1 MNTLNRLPDITPAD
15 TLRHAATYLT
25 VHGWTTGSDFDRNS
39 GAVFPPASASG
50 AIRMATFGDSSPLA
64 DGDYFG
70 YYQAHAALAM
80 FLVQTDNPDLPIRQW
95 NDRESQTA
103 EAVIA
108 VLRSA
113 ADAWES
119 THGGA
124 A

>member
-1 MNTLNRLPDITPAD
+1 MNTPNPLPVITPAD
-15 TLRHAATYLT
+15 TLRNAATYLT
-25 VHGWTTGSDFDRNS
+25 VHGWTTGSLFDRS
-39 GAVFPPASASG
+39 TGAVFPPACASG

-70 YYQAHAALAM
+70 YYLAHAFMAA
-80 FLVQTDNPDLPIRQW
+80 FLSGADHPCLPIRQW
-95 NDRESQTA
+95 NDREGQTA

-108 VLRSA
+108 ALRAA